1 MSSHHAMHTALFG
14 LLTYILHCSCSQY
27 GGPTLFLSITIAPCS
42 KITSEETCKL
52 RSEVPRH
59 TSSLLVATLIARLLV
74 TVHRLSVLQPIRYT
88 LPTEYIPNY
97 RQLAYTIGRDPLQTL
112 LVMAAAVRYA
122 ATAGPHRVRRNA
134 LSRMV
139 GAAQNLDSPT
149 PAHLHARRMLF
160 AYWP

>member
-1 MSSHHAMHTALFG
+1 MSQQGKARQGTTI
-14 LLTYILHCSCSQY
+14 LTSVKYPSTHCSCSQY

-42 KITSEETCKL
+42 KIASEETCKL

-97 RQLAYTIGRDPLQTL
+97 RRLAYTIGRDPLQTL

-122 ATAGPHRVRRNA
+122 ATAGPHRVRLNA
-134 LSRMV
+134 TL
-139 GAAQNLDSPT
+139 P
-149 PAHLHARRMLF
+149 HHRR
-160 AYWP
+160 